1 MELIAVWYVGLF
13 IFAINGLVM
22 LGHRA
27 QVATHRRE
35 AAKVLRIV
43 TKHIRKRGH

>member
-1 MELIAVWYVGLF
+1 MDIIAVWYVGLF

-27 QVATHRRE
+27 QVAVHRRE
-35 AAKVLRIV
+35 AAKVVSIV
-43 TKHIRKRGH
+43 KNHIRRRGR